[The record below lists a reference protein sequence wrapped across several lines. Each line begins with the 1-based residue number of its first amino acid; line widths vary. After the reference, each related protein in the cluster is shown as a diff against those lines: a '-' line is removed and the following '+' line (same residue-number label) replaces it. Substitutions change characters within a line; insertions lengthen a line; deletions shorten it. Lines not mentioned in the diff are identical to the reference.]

1 MYALTSHF
9 IKYALLV
16 QSWTPF
22 FLQNQL
28 HSSRYRLSKVL
39 ETFLEHFRPYWH
51 DDITQSLWIGWLHI
65 HNFKPLFHHIL
76 KVLYWIR
83 IWWLLVHQTYCHFQ
97 EIHLQ
102 WFELC
107 KYVKVYFYSAFHRHE
122 SQITVQE
129 LKHNITK
136 VAGDSAESAKWSW
149 SGPIALVAHIERL
162 CPS

>member
-1 MYALTSHF
+1 MLSQATLLGTLCLYRVGLPSSFKTNF
-9 IKYALLV
+9 IHHGIDSARCWK
-16 QSWTPF
+16 
-22 FLQNQL
+22 
-28 HSSRYRLSKVL
+28 HSSNTLGHIDMMTS
-39 ETFLEHFRPYWH
+39 
-51 DDITQSLWIGWLHI
+51 QSLWIGWLHI

-83 IWWLLVHQTYCHFQ
+83 IWWLLVHQTCHFQ

-107 KYVKVYFYSAFHRHE
+107 KYVKVYFYSSFHRHE

-149 SGPIALVAHIERL
+149 SGPIALVAHTERL